1 MDSVFPDGFGLVFY
15 YKITEDF
22 FERDCHDL
30 RHDNPSL
37 FRSSY
42 CIDSPAPTYNTRNV
56 FNAAIDN
63 KGIVVLPTSRA
74 ATEDTISGA
83 ILFLYKWRTFYLFI
97 NKVMLKRK
105 VDLKFTKSERGS
117 VSSSSCIYCPF
128 Y

>member
-1 MDSVFPDGFGLVFY
+1 MDSVFPDGFGLVFC

-56 FNAAIDN
+56 FNAAFDN

-74 ATEDTISGA
+74 APEYTISGA

-97 NKVMLKRK
+97 NKAMLKIK
-105 VDLKFTKSERGS
+105 VDLKYTKSERGS